1 MTKLTRTFETV
12 EIKSSKTMYSD
23 AVKLEMT
30 ISHHTANVNFTTKNQ
45 EGLFF
50 NCSLEKAQNIARALN
65 AGLKYAKKSM
75 GRVEEQK

>member
-1 MTKLTRTFETV
+1 MTTLTRTFETV

-23 AVKLEMT
+23 SAKVEMT
-30 ISHHTANVNFTTKNQ
+30 ISHHTGKVNFTTKNE

-75 GRVEEQK
+75 EREE